1 MSLSIFGPIFLRFQI
16 FHHWVVKVR
25 HSAFKYIFLLL
36 PQASFINVFF
46 FVVQILPHRI
56 EEFDV
61 DGSYLQTSTLC
72 GEFEGWS
79 FSSSFYH
86 LKYPGCVKSSSLFTF
101 TFNDFK
107 RKALKMIHFRRWQTL
122 GKSLGPICGSR
133 LGLKKI
139 FTDCPT
145 VGVPKRMMRALLT
158 LLLFS
163 LGILDIL
170 AEDGWYGMGVT
181 KMPAF
186 LKMFVKNCLRDF
198 CFVVS

>member
-1 MSLSIFGPIFLRFQI
+1 M
-16 FHHWVVKVR
+16 
-25 HSAFKYIFLLL
+25 
-36 PQASFINVFF
+36 
-46 FVVQILPHRI
+46 HRV

-101 TFNDFK
+101 TINDFK
-107 RKALKMIHFRRWQTL
+107 RKTLKGLLSKVQTL

-145 VGVPKRMMRALLT
+145 VGVPKRMMQALLT

-163 LGILDIL
+163 HGILDIL
-170 AEDGWYGMGVT
+170 AEDG
-181 KMPAF
+181 
-186 LKMFVKNCLRDF
+186 
-198 CFVVS
+198 